1 MVSNSL
7 LSSSSTLPPHISR
20 GVGPVTVVH
29 LSVQSHVSGPPPF
42 LYRLRSLERNT
53 ILPRPY
59 QVHDFGPCCR
69 YGLARSC
76 YRQDGPCNARRNQPA
91 GLFSQFVTPSKFWLL
106 PSPNM
111 KMRRAPKLQ
120 VLSVADF
127 TLAIGR
133 TICHGS
139 DSVEN
144 AEEIKLWVF
153 SSLLF
158 SAHDADPY
166 CAFFLFSL
174 QLVPGGRRSVRG
186 HARLLDLRIDER
198 YSGIMEVAYF
208 LRGNIRYKDKKKTS
222 FPARSSACAPLS
234 LALPGKN
241 CTASTHDFEKGS
253 VF

>member
-144 AEEIKLWVF
+144 AEKEIKLGFFF
-153 SSLLF
+153 SLVQCARGRSVLCLLF
-158 SAHDADPY
+158 I
-166 CAFFLFSL
+166 FFAAGSRRASFSTRPRSP
-174 QLVPGGRRSVRG
+174 PGSSNRREVFGHHGGGIFFTRQYTIQRQKKNFLSRTFQRVRATIPCFAWEKLHSE
-186 HARLLDLRIDER
+186 HA
-198 YSGIMEVAYF
+198 
-208 LRGNIRYKDKKKTS
+208 
-222 FPARSSACAPLS
+222 
-234 LALPGKN
+234 
-241 CTASTHDFEKGS
+241 
-253 VF
+253 